1 MMNRYSCITEKN
13 PREILLLRGSGC
25 RWRKCRFCDYHLDFS
40 KDEEDNFRLNT
51 RELAKVTGRFGVL
64 ETINSGS
71 FRDLDER
78 TVRQILQV
86 CREKNIRRLHIECHW
101 QDRHTLEAIRS
112 RFRKAGIGV
121 VVKMGVETFD
131 AAFREE
137 VLCKGME
144 YAEPEE
150 IAEYADEVCLLFGI
164 AGQSIASMKQ
174 DTETGLAYFERVC
187 INLMTENSSPVK
199 PDEKVINAF
208 MQELYPKYRENERI
222 DILLENTE
230 FGVGGLKHE

>member
-40 KDEEDNFRLNT
+40 KDEEANFRLNT

-199 PDEKVINAF
+199 PDERVINAF
-208 MQELYPKYRENERI
+208 MQEIYPKYRENERV
-222 DILLENTE
+222 DILLENTG